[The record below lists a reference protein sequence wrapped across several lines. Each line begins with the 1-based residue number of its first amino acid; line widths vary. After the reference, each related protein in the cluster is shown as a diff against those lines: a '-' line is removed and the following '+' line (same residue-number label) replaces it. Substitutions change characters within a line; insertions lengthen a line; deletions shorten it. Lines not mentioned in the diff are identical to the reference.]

1 MAVNWGM
8 GGPQNNALAYFQFGN
23 QLGSQVR
30 ERQELRDK
38 QAKEEAG
45 RKSLADYAVNPTD
58 QGFAAAVQYDPR
70 SAIAMRGSA
79 QEQQQKQTEQRR
91 ADLPLIGRLLDHAQ
105 DETSYQQAR
114 TVASQYGIDVSQLPA
129 NYDPAWVNQQRMT
142 IKALSDPKAQEA
154 LSAAGK
160 IAMDMGFKPGTPEF
174 NAKVAQ
180 IWQTESTKYIPVT
193 AGGSVAAAA
202 PGQDPRY
209 IIGGA
214 PSGGPAAGGGV
225 SEGATA
231 TNPQTGERIIFK
243 GGQWVPM
250 GGGGSNVTS
259 NFLDGL

>member
-1 MAVNWGM
+1 MAINWGM
-8 GGPQNNALAYFQFGN
+8 PGPQNNALAYFQFGN

-174 NAKVAQ
+174 NAKVGE
-180 IWQTESTKYIPVT
+180 IWT
-193 AGGSVAAAA
+193 ASEAKPYVVGGETRLYQPKIGG
-202 PGQDPRY
+202 PGQ
-209 IIGGA
+209 A
-214 PSGGPAAGGGV
+214 VGGGV
-225 SEGATA
+225 TEGQTA
-231 TNPQTGERIIFK
+231 TNPQTGEKIIYQ

-250 GGGGSNVTS
+250 GGGGARVTS